1 MKTPKDLYSDSLP
14 ILAFVPLVPS
24 FFLVYRNLITLKF
37 LDTSAPRVPGL
48 DLMRGIAILWVMLF
62 HFRFMI
68 AMPHAFY
75 WPARYG
81 WMGVDLFFVLSG
93 YLIGLQLLRP
103 YLTGSTPSLAGF
115 YFRRAFRILPA
126 YLTVLALYFAVPGFR
141 EAPGI
146 SPAWQFLTFTENL
159 RINYAVDRA
168 FSHVWSLC
176 VEEHFYLVLPLLI
189 LILMRKPRF
198 GKALALILGILVFG
212 IFIRGYIYLHQ
223 LRPLLLA
230 GDDAFYLRYTERIY
244 YPTYT
249 RLDGL
254 LVGVVLACIKT
265 FRPLWWE
272 KMLARGY
279 LLGISG
285 LLTCGCAMWLF
296 RDRFSLSG
304 TLVGFPLM
312 SLGLGFLV
320 ASSISPQVVG
330 WLQRVLPGSWGGKIR
345 SLSAHSFSLMATLAY
360 SLYLTHKEISH
371 LCRVHLSGYMQI
383 GGWLALVITFLASLI
398 TACLL
403 YLAIERPF
411 LRLRERLSARQSR
424 SDAASAVAG

>member
-1 MKTPKDLYSDSLP
+1 MPDS
-14 ILAFVPLVPS
+14 ILAPS
-24 FFLVYRNLITLKF
+24 YTNLFILKF

-68 AMPHAFY
+68 TLPHILY

-93 YLIGLQLLRP
+93 YLIGSQLMRP
-103 YLTGSTPSLAGF
+103 YLKGSTPSLAGF

-126 YLTVLALYFAVPGFR
+126 YLTVLSLYLAIPGFR
-141 EAPGI
+141 EAPGL
-146 SPAWQFLTFTENL
+146 SPTWQFLTFTENF
-159 RINYAVDRA
+159 RINYAVDQA

-189 LILMRKPRF
+189 LVLMRKPHF
-198 GKALALILGILVFG
+198 GKAVTLIVGILAFG

-230 GDDAFYLRYTERIY
+230 GNGDFYLRYTESIY
-244 YPTYT
+244 YPTYN

-265 FRPLWWE
+265 FRPIWWE
-272 KMLARGY
+272 KMMSRGY
-279 LLGISG
+279 LLLISG

-296 RDRFSLSG
+296 RDRFVFSA
-304 TLVGFPLM
+304 TLIGFPLI

-320 ASSISPQVVG
+320 ACSISPQILA
-330 WLQRVLPGSWGGKIR
+330 WLQRMLPGRRGQRIR
-345 SLSAHSFSLMATLAY
+345 SLSAQCFALMATLAY
-360 SLYLTHKEISH
+360 SLYLTHKEIAH
-371 LCRVHLSGYMQI
+371 LCRIHLGRYIQSGSWSAVAI
-383 GGWLALVITFLASLI
+383 AVIASLCVA
-398 TACLL
+398 TLL
-403 YLAIERPF
+403 YLAVERPF
-411 LRLRERLSARQSR
+411 LRLRERLSSR
-424 SDAASAVAG
+424 RPAPSAESAVAS